1 MKVFIDIDVFIE
13 AATISDENSQSHELL
28 SDLAVDPDFSLW
40 ISAVSINNIF
50 NRDHDF
56 HNKKNE

>member
-1 MKVFIDIDVFIE
+1 MKALIDTDVLIE
-13 AATISDENSQSHELL
+13 AAAVFDENSQSHELL

-50 NRDHDF
+50 Q
-56 HNKKNE
+56 K